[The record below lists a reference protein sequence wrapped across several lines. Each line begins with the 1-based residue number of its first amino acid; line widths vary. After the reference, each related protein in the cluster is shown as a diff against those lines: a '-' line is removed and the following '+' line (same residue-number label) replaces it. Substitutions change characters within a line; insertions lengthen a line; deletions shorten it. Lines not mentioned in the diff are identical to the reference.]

1 MTHRKCRHKGSKVG
15 VEGHVGPLSLG
26 LLGSNYRVNGV
37 RVYGE
42 VSVGWGAEEA
52 GMEPDDECLWFNV
65 DHRCSS
71 QPSDGGAAVS
81 HAQGWVVGMQAWI

>member
-1 MTHRKCRHKGSKVG
+1 MG

-71 QPSDGGAAVS
+71 QPSDGGRSCREPCSGLGGRDA
-81 HAQGWVVGMQAWI
+81 GLDMTWLLF